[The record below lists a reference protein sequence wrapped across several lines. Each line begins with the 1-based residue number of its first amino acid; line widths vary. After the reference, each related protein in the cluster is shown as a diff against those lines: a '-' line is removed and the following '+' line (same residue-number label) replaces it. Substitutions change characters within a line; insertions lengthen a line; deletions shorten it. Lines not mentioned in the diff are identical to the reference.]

1 MSRDT
6 PYTGNYSVTYHYNDD
21 AGNTSGL
28 RRKAM
33 ERRDF
38 IKMTGAAAAAAAAT
52 GIAGGCA
59 SKVKNSGNSKAGSA
73 GDNGMAGGG
82 MTYRTDPKFGE
93 KVSVLGYGCMRWQ
106 MTKDENG
113 KDIIDQES
121 VNELVDY
128 ALARGVNYFDSSPVY
143 LQGQSE
149 AASGL
154 ALSRHPRDSYYI
166 ATKLS
171 NFSDWSRENS
181 LLMYHKSFEN
191 FRTDH
196 LDYYLLHSVGKSMED
211 FENRYIDNGMLD
223 FLLKEREKGRIGHL
237 GFSFHGKR
245 EMFDELLKTHGKYH
259 WDFIQIQMNYRDWSH
274 AEGNNCNADHMY
286 GELEKRGIPVV
297 IMEPLRGGSLAKLPN
312 SIVDELKERMPSESV
327 ASWAFRFAG
336 TPENVLT
343 VLSGMTYMEH
353 LQDNLRTF
361 SPLQPLTAEEN
372 EFLGKVAERLSRY
385 PLIHCTACQYC
396 MPCPYGLD
404 IPGIFRHYNSCV
416 NEGYVVTEPTNEE
429 GTDSAEFNREMKAYR
444 KARRA
449 YLLSYDRAIEK
460 NRQANRCIGCEKCVS
475 HCPQNI
481 RIPNEIHRIDHLIE
495 SLRRHSDRF

>member
-6 PYTGNYSVTYHYNDD
+6 PYTGDYSVTYHYNDD

-28 RRKAM
+28 RSKAM

-38 IKMTGAAAAAAAAT
+38 IKMTGAAAAAAVAT

-59 SKVKNSGNSKAGSA
+59 SKVKNSGNEKAGSA

-196 LDYYLLHSVGKSMED
+196 LDYYLLHSIGRSIED
-211 FENRYIDNGMLD
+211 FENRYVKNGMLD
-223 FLLKEREKGRIGHL
+223 FLLKEREAGRIRHL
-237 GFSFHGKR
+237 GYSFHGNR
-245 EMFDELLKTHGKYH
+245 QMFDELLKTHGKYH

-274 AEGNNCNADHMY
+274 AEVNNCNADHMY

-353 LQDNLRTF
+353 LQDNLRTY

-372 EFLGKVAERLSRY
+372 EFLEKVAERLSSY
-385 PLIHCTACQYC
+385 PLVPCTACQYC

-416 NEGYVVTEPTNEE
+416 NEGYVVTEPTNKE
-429 GTDSAEFNREMKAYR
+429 GTDSAEFSREMKAYR

-481 RIPNEIHRIDHLIE
+481 RIPSEIHRIDHLVE
-495 SLRRHSDRF
+495 NLRRHSDRL

>member
-6 PYTGNYSVTYHYNDD
+6 PYTGDYSVTYHYNDD

-28 RRKAM
+28 RSKAM

-38 IKMTGAAAAAAAAT
+38 IKMTGAAAVAAAAT

-59 SKVKNSGNSKAGSA
+59 SKVKNSENDKAGSA

-181 LLMYHKSFEN
+181 LLMYRKSFEN

-196 LDYYLLHSVGKSMED
+196 LDYYLLHSVGRSIED
-211 FENRYIDNGMLD
+211 FENRYVKNGMLD
-223 FLLKEREKGRIGHL
+223 FLLKEREAGRIRHL
-237 GFSFHGKR
+237 GYSFHGNR
-245 EMFDELLKTHGKYH
+245 HMFDELLKTHDKSPL
-259 WDFIQIQMNYRDWSH
+259 DFIQIQMNYRDWSH
-274 AEGNNCNADHMY
+274 AEGNNCNADYMY

-312 SIVDELKERMPSESV
+312 RIVDELKERMPSESV

-372 EFLGKVAERLSRY
+372 VFLEKVAERLSSY
-385 PLIHCTACQYC
+385 PLVPCTACQYC

-429 GTDSAEFNREMKAYR
+429 GTDSAGFSREMKAYR
-444 KARRA
+444 RARRA
-449 YLLSYDRAIEK
+449 YRLSYDRAIEK
-460 NRQANRCIGCEKCVS
+460 NRQANRCIGCEECVS
-475 HCPQNI
+475 RCPQNI

-495 SLRRHSDRF
+495 NLRRHSDRL

>member
-28 RRKAM
+28 RSKAM

-52 GIAGGCA
+52 EIAGGCA
-59 SKVKNSGNSKAGSA
+59 SKVKNSGNDKAGSA
-73 GDNGMAGGG
+73 GDKGMAGGG

-181 LLMYHKSFEN
+181 LLMYRKSFEN

-245 EMFDELLKTHGKYH
+245 EMFDELLKTHDKYH

-274 AEGNNCNADHMY
+274 AEGNNCNADYMY

-312 SIVDELKERMPSESV
+312 RIVDELKERMPSESV

-372 EFLGKVAERLSRY
+372 VFLEKVAERLSSY
-385 PLIHCTACQYC
+385 PLVPCTACQYC

-429 GTDSAEFNREMKAYR
+429 GTDSAEFSREMKAYR

-495 SLRRHSDRF
+495 NLRRHSDRF

>member
-6 PYTGNYSVTYHYNDD
+6 PYTGDYSVTYHYNDD
-21 AGNTSGL
+21 ASNTSGL
-28 RRKAM
+28 RSKAM

-38 IKMTGAAAAAAAAT
+38 IKMTGAAAAAAVAT

-59 SKVKNSGNSKAGSA
+59 SKVKNSGNDKAGSA

-196 LDYYLLHSVGKSMED
+196 LDYYLLHSIGRSIED
-211 FENRYIDNGMLD
+211 FENRYVKNGMLD
-223 FLLKEREKGRIGHL
+223 FLLKEREAGRIRHL
-237 GFSFHGKR
+237 GYSFHGNR
-245 EMFDELLKTHGKYH
+245 QMFDELLKTHGKYH

-274 AEGNNCNADHMY
+274 AEVNNCNADHMY

-353 LQDNLRTF
+353 LQDNLRTY

-372 EFLGKVAERLSRY
+372 EFLEKVAERLSSY
-385 PLIHCTACQYC
+385 PLVPCTACQYC

-416 NEGYVVTEPTNEE
+416 NEGYVVTEPTNKE
-429 GTDSAEFNREMKAYR
+429 GTDSAEFSREMKAYR

-481 RIPNEIHRIDHLIE
+481 RIPSEIHRIDHLVE
-495 SLRRHSDRF
+495 NLRRHSDRL

>member
-1 MSRDT
+1 
-6 PYTGNYSVTYHYNDD
+6 
-21 AGNTSGL
+21 
-28 RRKAM
+28 
-33 ERRDF
+33 
-38 IKMTGAAAAAAAAT
+38 MTGAAAAAAAAT

-59 SKVKNSGNSKAGSA
+59 SKVKNSGNDKAGSA
-73 GDNGMAGGG
+73 GDKGMAGGG

-196 LDYYLLHSVGKSMED
+196 LDYYLLHSIGRSIED
-211 FENRYIDNGMLD
+211 FENRYVKNGMLD
-223 FLLKEREKGRIGHL
+223 FLLKEREAGRIRHL
-237 GFSFHGKR
+237 GYSFHGNR
-245 EMFDELLKTHGKYH
+245 QMFDELLKTHGKYH

-312 SIVDELKERMPSESV
+312 RIVDELKERMPSESV

-372 EFLGKVAERLSRY
+372 VFLEKVAERLSSY
-385 PLIHCTACQYC
+385 PLVPCTACQYC

-429 GTDSAEFNREMKAYR
+429 GTDSAEFSREMKAYR

-481 RIPNEIHRIDHLIE
+481 RIPNEIHRIDYLIE

>member
-28 RRKAM
+28 RSKAM

-38 IKMTGAAAAAAAAT
+38 IKMTGAAAAAAVAT

-59 SKVKNSGNSKAGSA
+59 SKVKNSGNDKAGSA

-82 MTYRTDPKFGE
+82 ITYRTDPKFGE

-196 LDYYLLHSVGKSMED
+196 LDYYLLHSVGRSIED
-211 FENRYIDNGMLD
+211 FENRYVKNGMLD
-223 FLLKEREKGRIGHL
+223 FLLKEREAGRIRHL
-237 GFSFHGKR
+237 GYSFHGNR
-245 EMFDELLKTHGKYH
+245 QMFDELLKIHGKYH

-274 AEGNNCNADHMY
+274 AEVNNCNADHMY

-297 IMEPLRGGSLAKLPN
+297 IMEPLRGGSLAKLPTR
-312 SIVDELKERMPSESV
+312 IVDELKERMPSESV

-353 LQDNLRTF
+353 LQDNLRTY
-361 SPLQPLTAEEN
+361 SPLVPLTADDM
-372 EFLGKVAERLSRY
+372 EFLGKVADSLSKY
-385 PLIHCTACQYC
+385 PLVPCTACQYC

-416 NEGYVVTEPTNEE
+416 NEGYVVTEPTNKE
-429 GTDSAEFNREMKAYR
+429 GTDSAEFSREMKAYR

>member
-6 PYTGNYSVTYHYNDD
+6 PYTGDYSVTYHYNDD

-28 RRKAM
+28 RSKAM

-38 IKMTGAAAAAAAAT
+38 IKMTGAAAAAAVAT

-59 SKVKNSGNSKAGSA
+59 SKVKNSGNDKAGSA

-196 LDYYLLHSVGKSMED
+196 LDYYLLHSIGRSIED
-211 FENRYIDNGMLD
+211 FENRYVKNGMLD
-223 FLLKEREKGRIGHL
+223 FLLKEREAGRIRHL
-237 GFSFHGKR
+237 GYSFHGNR
-245 EMFDELLKTHGKYH
+245 QMFDELLKTHGKYH

-274 AEGNNCNADHMY
+274 ADGRNCNADHMY

-353 LQDNLRTF
+353 LQDNLRTY

-372 EFLGKVAERLSRY
+372 EFLEKVAERLSSY
-385 PLIHCTACQYC
+385 PLVPCTACQYC

-416 NEGYVVTEPTNEE
+416 NEGYVVTEPTNKE
-429 GTDSAEFNREMKAYR
+429 GTDSAEFSREMKAYR

-460 NRQANRCIGCEKCVS
+460 NRQANRCIGCGKCVS

>member
-6 PYTGNYSVTYHYNDD
+6 PYTGDYSVTYHYNDD

-28 RRKAM
+28 RSKAM

-59 SKVKNSGNSKAGSA
+59 SKVKNSGNDKAGSA

-82 MTYRTDPKFGE
+82 MTYRTDPKFRE

-113 KDIIDQES
+113 KDTIDQES

-181 LLMYHKSFEN
+181 LLMYRKSFEN

-245 EMFDELLKTHGKYH
+245 EMFDELLKTHDKYH

-312 SIVDELKERMPSESV
+312 RIVDELKERMPSESV

-353 LQDNLRTF
+353 LQDNLRTY

-372 EFLGKVAERLSRY
+372 EFLEKVAERLSSY
-385 PLIHCTACQYC
+385 PLVPCTACQYC

-416 NEGYVVTEPTNEE
+416 NEGYVVTEPTNKE
-429 GTDSAEFNREMKAYR
+429 GTDSAEFSREMKAYR

-495 SLRRHSDRF
+495 NLRRHSDRL

>member
-28 RRKAM
+28 RSKAM

-59 SKVKNSGNSKAGSA
+59 SKVKNSGNDKAGSA
-73 GDNGMAGGG
+73 GDKGMAGGG

-181 LLMYHKSFEN
+181 LLMYRKSFEN

-245 EMFDELLKTHGKYH
+245 EMFDELLKTHDKYH

-274 AEGNNCNADHMY
+274 AEGNNCNADYMY

-312 SIVDELKERMPSESV
+312 RIVDELKERMPSESV

-372 EFLGKVAERLSRY
+372 VFLEKVAERLSSY
-385 PLIHCTACQYC
+385 PLVPCTACQYC

-429 GTDSAEFNREMKAYR
+429 GTDSAEFSREMKAYR

-495 SLRRHSDRF
+495 NLRRHSDRF

>member
-1 MSRDT
+1 
-6 PYTGNYSVTYHYNDD
+6 
-21 AGNTSGL
+21 
-28 RRKAM
+28 
-33 ERRDF
+33 
-38 IKMTGAAAAAAAAT
+38 
-52 GIAGGCA
+52 
-59 SKVKNSGNSKAGSA
+59 
-73 GDNGMAGGG
+73 MAGGG
-82 MTYRTDPKFGE
+82 MTYRTDPKFGK

-181 LLMYHKSFEN
+181 LLMYRKSFEN

-196 LDYYLLHSVGKSMED
+196 LDYYLLHSLGRSIED
-211 FENRYIDNGMLD
+211 FENRYVKNGMLD
-223 FLLKEREKGRIGHL
+223 FLLKEREAGRIRHL
-237 GFSFHGKR
+237 GYSFHGNR
-245 EMFDELLKTHGKYH
+245 QMFDELLKTHGKYH

-274 AEGNNCNADHMY
+274 ADGNNCNADYMY

-372 EFLGKVAERLSRY
+372 VFLEKVAERLSSY
-385 PLIHCTACQYC
+385 PLVPCTACQYC

-429 GTDSAEFNREMKAYR
+429 GTDSAEFSREMKAYR

-460 NRQANRCIGCEKCVS
+460 NRQANRCIGCERCVS

>member
-6 PYTGNYSVTYHYNDD
+6 PYTGDYSVTYHYNDD

-28 RRKAM
+28 RSKAM

-38 IKMTGAAAAAAAAT
+38 IKMTGVAAAAAAAA

-59 SKVKNSGNSKAGSA
+59 SKVKNSENDKAGSA
-73 GDNGMAGGG
+73 GDNGMADGG

-113 KDIIDQES
+113 KEVIDQNS

-128 ALARGVNYFDSSPVY
+128 AIGHGVNYFDSSPVY

-181 LLMYHKSFEN
+181 MLMYRKSFEN

-196 LDYYLLHSVGKSMED
+196 LDYYLLHSIGRSIED
-211 FENRYIDNGMLD
+211 FENRYVKNGMLD
-223 FLLKEREKGRIGHL
+223 FLLKEREAGRIRHL
-237 GFSFHGKR
+237 GYSFHGNR
-245 EMFDELLKTHGKYH
+245 QMFDELLKTHGKYH

-274 AEGNNCNADHMY
+274 ADGNNCNADHMY

-353 LQDNLRTF
+353 LQDNLRTY

-372 EFLGKVAERLSRY
+372 EFLEKVAERLSSY
-385 PLIHCTACQYC
+385 PLVPCTACQYC

-416 NEGYVVTEPTNEE
+416 NEGYVVTEPTNKE
-429 GTDSAEFNREMKAYR
+429 GTDSAEFSREMKAYR

-495 SLRRHSDRF
+495 NLRRHSDRL

>member
-1 MSRDT
+1 
-6 PYTGNYSVTYHYNDD
+6 
-21 AGNTSGL
+21 
-28 RRKAM
+28 M

-59 SKVKNSGNSKAGSA
+59 SKVKNSGNDKAGSA

-181 LLMYHKSFEN
+181 LLMYRKSFEN

-196 LDYYLLHSVGKSMED
+196 LDYYLLHSIGRSIED
-211 FENRYIDNGMLD
+211 FENRYVKNGMLD
-223 FLLKEREKGRIGHL
+223 FLLKEREAGRIRHL
-237 GFSFHGKR
+237 GYSFHGNR
-245 EMFDELLKTHGKYH
+245 QMFDDLLKTHGKYH

-312 SIVDELKERMPSESV
+312 RIVDELKERMPSESV

-372 EFLGKVAERLSRY
+372 VFLEKVAERLSSY
-385 PLIHCTACQYC
+385 PLVPCTACQYC

-429 GTDSAEFNREMKAYR
+429 GTDSAEFSREMKAYR

-495 SLRRHSDRF
+495 SLRRHSDRL